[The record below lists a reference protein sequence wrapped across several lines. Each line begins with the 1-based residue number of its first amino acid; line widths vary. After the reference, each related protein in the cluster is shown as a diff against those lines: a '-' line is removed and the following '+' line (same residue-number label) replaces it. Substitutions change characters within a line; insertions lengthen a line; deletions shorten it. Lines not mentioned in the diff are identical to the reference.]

1 MINSSDFLEQ
11 NKDILN
17 SYSNDYPDTYDV
29 FFEKINS
36 LDEVY
41 EGILDNQDL
50 CFKYFSLDIPFFE
63 EVTDFL
69 FSNYNNE
76 NYSIMLSFVLSSLN
90 ENDYNSNINGYKDF
104 LNFIVAMNEN
114 NISCDYIIK
123 VINFCNYNYDKIFE
137 FVSLSEKEIIDRFS
151 ENNED
156 ENQKNEKSED
166 ETDSESIKV
175 ETSAD
180 DVEDMDNVQD
190 FNLPLDLGISL
201 IQNNSN
207 NDVLKALDQISHM
220 ILVIRDKS
228 TSAFTELSNYKKK
241 LELMGNELMS
251 TKNELSKIKEENKSL
266 VKELEVMKK
275 KQESMNNLLN
285 SN

>member
-1 MINSSDFLEQ
+1 
-11 NKDILN
+11 
-17 SYSNDYPDTYDV
+17 
-29 FFEKINS
+29 
-36 LDEVY
+36 
-41 EGILDNQDL
+41 
-50 CFKYFSLDIPFFE
+50 
-63 EVTDFL
+63 
-69 FSNYNNE
+69 
-76 NYSIMLSFVLSSLN
+76 
-90 ENDYNSNINGYKDF
+90 
-104 LNFIVAMNEN
+104 
-114 NISCDYIIK
+114 
-123 VINFCNYNYDKIFE
+123 
-137 FVSLSEKEIIDRFS
+137 
-151 ENNED
+151 
-156 ENQKNEKSED
+156 
-166 ETDSESIKV
+166 
-175 ETSAD
+175 
-180 DVEDMDNVQD
+180 MDNVQD

-251 TKNELSKIKEENKSL
+251 TKNELSKVKEENNSL